1 MPPAPLLEVGQARL
15 NWRRWALGLLLL
27 AAIVAVAL
35 HFAQIEQFGLML
47 RQAQPIWLL
56 AALGLQVSTYIFV
69 AAGWRAVLRAGGSA
83 VSFGDL
89 SLLALGKLFAD
100 QALPAAGMSGNV
112 LTVDRLISRGAPR
125 GLAAA
130 ALIVST
136 IAFYLGLALFGL
148 AALLILWL
156 HHEATRLLIVTVA
169 VFMVVAIAIPAAWIW
184 LSRRGARPLPTFLAR
199 IGIARTLFET
209 LGEAPPE
216 LVRDRKLIAK
226 ATLFNGLVVIADAAT
241 LSTCL
246 LALGQPAAAGAA
258 FVAVAIAQMVSL
270 VVLVPLGLGAF
281 EGSCVAMLHLLGVG
295 LEPAIAATLLLRG
308 FTLWLPMLP
317 GLWVVRHLA
326 RSHAETR
333 RRA

>member
-1 MPPAPLLEVGQARL
+1 MPPVPPAQFGRARL
-15 NWRRWALGLLLL
+15 GWRRWALGLVLL

-47 RQAQPIWLL
+47 RQAQPAWLL
-56 AALGLQVSTYIFV
+56 AALALQTVTYACV
-69 AAGWRAVLRAGGSA
+69 AGGWRVVLRAGGA
-83 VSFGDL
+83 PVGLGHLF
-89 SLLALGKLFAD
+89 LLALGKLFAD

-112 LTVDRLISRGAPR
+112 LMVDRLIARGVPR

-130 ALIVST
+130 ALIVSSV
-136 IAFYLGLALFGL
+136 AFYFGLALFGL
-148 AALLILWL
+148 AALLILWF
-156 HHEATRLLIVTVA
+156 HHEASRLLIVTVA

-184 LSRRGARPLPTFLAR
+184 LSRRRARPLPTFLAW
-199 IGIARTLFET
+199 IGIARTLFDT

-216 LVRDRKLIAK
+216 LVRDRRLIAK

-241 LSTCL
+241 LSACL

-258 FVAVAIAQMVSL
+258 FVAIVIAQMVSL
-270 VVLVPLGLGAF
+270 MVLVPLGLGAF

-308 FTLWLPMLP
+308 LTLWLPMLP

-326 RSHAETR
+326 RTPR
-333 RRA
+333 RN